1 MDKIKF
7 YKLKLYRVTLQFVS
21 IKCGREQLKSEK
33 KSANQPIVRASLSQ
47 RNHLIILLDDMFLVH
62 INQAHGEMTLKY
74 ARLYRII

>member
-33 KSANQPIVRASLSQ
+33 NQPINQLLGHLSPKE
-47 RNHLIILLDDMFLVH
+47 II
-62 INQAHGEMTLKY
+62 
-74 ARLYRII
+74 